1 MTDQPVGPETR
12 TRLLGNGCFA
22 ANYWVTGEIERAG
35 KNSSWQ
41 PDDAITDTSFHVL
54 KLVDYMNFC
63 KKYDGS
69 EEDGQ
74 ELARRILG
82 DVWVPW
88 LHELDK
94 LDRRASFAWP
104 HALDEGV
111 HKYRLADHF
120 WIWKTLKALEDSGV
134 LNHQASTKTR
144 GEEQHPRK
152 DEGLQWMLHFGD
164 SKVSND
170 SDDSDDSGSVD
181 RHAKRVYEKF
191 GKVTKRLLPGDTQR
205 GMLQR
210 FTTVNDTSGERM
222 LAVTRSPRETR
233 FLFHARDTALF
244 YGQDCGFFL
253 TGSSFEGL
261 WANTIESQAH
271 HNESQEVGWDNAIR
285 FALGIV
291 AGCRDATL
299 NKRNSE
305 DLVRRCVNVL
315 INSSSHNGFFH
326 GQLDEATKEPRIF
339 YTEEDRDFYYH
350 AGFEINYVLLT
361 NARAIDQCFE
371 THTTTP
377 SRRAEPTSTM
387 PVRDR
392 EDEPKRPTQPQPQ
405 RVDILTRTTAQRKAQ
420 ALGNEHSRD
429 RSNTLIRQP
438 GTDRHIDAPRRL
450 NMKKV
455 IPFNTLIDA
464 TKIVVLE
471 EEWLYH
477 FPSFFSAAK
486 IDITQ
491 QVNRCLDS
499 LQSKE
504 SGEDDGSISNSQ
516 PSSYTAGS
524 VIRQELDGY
533 RNTERRFRLP
543 NGLKSV
549 TVAAFVVDT
558 PKQKHLG
565 KREKKDLQSMSKP
578 KPLSNYNLRW
588 VLGDRR
594 TAEKAKKRF
603 IWLPCANAETAL
615 LCWVASPGQERA
627 AISLFFDRHSRYE
640 KYTWDDTTMVL
651 NTWQTELHLSFYVL
665 ADISVSRGGG
675 LPPASNDE
683 FPGGSSQEIRR
694 ASMGFR
700 FDGDFFDRYWTC
712 HYIECI
718 PNKLP
723 RLEWTFPFDS
733 SGKRADKQ
741 WWQRKVLELFLLDEI
756 LCQIAKSAIEILS
769 EVRKELGVEE
779 SSLSFSILNSEAY
792 SSSKDNWHRFEQI
805 LQAVEEDLTSTLHT
819 LQKWNSRER
828 DRGQEK
834 PRWTRS
840 DERKYRGA
848 INKYQG
854 STERQTRDLGIHR
867 DTIRKLKDTL
877 ATSSQKIR
885 NDRELHRNENIRYF
899 TYVTVIFLP
908 LGFAASFYSMNGA
921 PAPDLLISLVQFAAA
936 AFAVTVA
943 LLASAKTLSLAVDV
957 VLVPLRHMRSQMG
970 LAIEKYSRSAMDES
984 LLIKRSEK
992 VGKPNAQAETRQS
1005 GPRQVRSWEK
1015 ERTSI
1020 KEATR
1025 NSISPYRFWP
1035 EYIFVEVPAR
1045 RVLLAIDELKNRDI
1059 SPQAFTNVLL
1069 GVIIFL
1075 PVFGISWLVRI
1086 MFLNIQ
1092 DVGTSLSKF
1101 DSTLNQLWLLTLLC

>member
-1 MTDQPVGPETR
+1 MLLKRIKLILLGHVRWLESLRMTDQPAGPETR
-12 TRLLGNGCFA
+12 RRLLKNGCFA
-22 ANYWVTGEIERAG
+22 ANYWVTGELERAG

-41 PDDAITDTSFHVL
+41 PDDSITDTSFHVL
-54 KLVDYMNFC
+54 KLVEYMNFC
-63 KKYDGS
+63 KKYDGG
-69 EEDGQ
+69 EEDGKK
-74 ELARRILG
+74 LAHRILG
-82 DVWVPW
+82 DIWVPW

-120 WIWKTLKALEDSGV
+120 WIWKTLKALEDSGF
-134 LNHQASTKTR
+134 LTHQASTKTR
-144 GEEQHPRK
+144 GEEKHPRK
-152 DEGLQWMLHFGD
+152 DEGLKWMLHFGD
-164 SKVSND
+164 PKGSND
-170 SDDSDDSGSVD
+170 SDDSDDSGAED
-181 RHAKRVYEKF
+181 RHSKRVYEKF

-222 LAVTRSPRETR
+222 LAVTRSPRENR
-233 FLFHARDTALF
+233 YLFHARDTALF

-261 WANTIESQAH
+261 WANTIESQIH
-271 HNESQEVGWDNAIR
+271 HNESSEVGWDNAIR

-291 AGCRDATL
+291 AGCRDVTL
-299 NKRNSE
+299 NKRTPE
-305 DLVRRCVNVL
+305 DLVKRCVNVL

-350 AGFEINYVLLT
+350 AGFEINYILLT

-371 THTTTP
+371 VDVTTP
-377 SRRAEPTSTM
+377 SPRAKPTATM
-387 PVRDR
+387 SLRVGG
-392 EDEPKRPTQPQPQ
+392 DELKRPAQPH
-405 RVDILTRTTAQRKAQ
+405 DFEILTRTTAQLKAQ
-420 ALGNEHSRD
+420 ALGNQHSRD
-429 RSNTLIRQP
+429 RSNPLVRQP
-438 GTDRHIDAPRRL
+438 EPDQHIDVSRRL

-464 TKIVVLE
+464 TKIIVIE

-477 FPSFFSAAK
+477 FPPFFSAAN
-486 IDITQ
+486 IDITE

-499 LQSKE
+499 LQSME
-504 SGEDDGSISNSQ
+504 REEDDRSILTSQ
-516 PSSYTAGS
+516 PAGG
-524 VIRQELDGY
+524 VITQELDGY
-533 RNTERRFRLP
+533 RHVERKFRLP
-543 NGLKSV
+543 NGTKSV
-549 TVAAFVVDT
+549 VLAAFVVDT

-565 KREKKDLQSMSKP
+565 KREKKDMQSRSEP
-578 KPLSNYNLRW
+578 KPLNNYNFRW
-588 VLGDRR
+588 TLSNRR

-665 ADISVSRGGG
+665 AHTLVPRYGG
-675 LPPASNDE
+675 LPPGNNDE
-683 FPGGSSQEIRR
+683 FPGGSSKEIRR

-718 PNKLP
+718 PNMPP
-723 RLEWTFPFDS
+723 RLEWPFPFDS

-756 LCQIAKSAIEILS
+756 LCQISKSAIDILS

-834 PRWTRS
+834 PRWIRS

-921 PAPDLLISLVQFAAA
+921 PAPDLLISLVEFAAA
-936 AFAVTVA
+936 AFA
-943 LLASAKTLSLAVDV
+943 
-957 VLVPLRHMRSQMG
+957 
-970 LAIEKYSRSAMDES
+970 
-984 LLIKRSEK
+984 
-992 VGKPNAQAETRQS
+992 
-1005 GPRQVRSWEK
+1005 
-1015 ERTSI
+1015 
-1020 KEATR
+1020 
-1025 NSISPYRFWP
+1025 
-1035 EYIFVEVPAR
+1035 
-1045 RVLLAIDELKNRDI
+1045 
-1059 SPQAFTNVLL
+1059 
-1069 GVIIFL
+1069 
-1075 PVFGISWLVRI
+1075 
-1086 MFLNIQ
+1086 
-1092 DVGTSLSKF
+1092 
-1101 DSTLNQLWLLTLLC
+1101 